1 LANSLEIKALKRE
14 RNKGKERKDKPR
26 PNKFNLKSWQILT
39 KALKRIQWNTKM
51 NLPLSLTECDK
62 KY

>member
-1 LANSLEIKALKRE
+1 M
-14 RNKGKERKDKPR
+14 KDKPR

-51 NLPLSLTECDK
+51 DLPLSLTECDLN
-62 KY
+62 Y